1 MKFAAQIS
9 LKVFNGEISLEQKF
23 NDESLESR
31 HSLDSRDVLRTDG
44 LRLDSTER
52 IENNKLEKL
61 SLIAWD

>member
-9 LKVFNGEISLEQKF
+9 LKVFNDEISLEQKF